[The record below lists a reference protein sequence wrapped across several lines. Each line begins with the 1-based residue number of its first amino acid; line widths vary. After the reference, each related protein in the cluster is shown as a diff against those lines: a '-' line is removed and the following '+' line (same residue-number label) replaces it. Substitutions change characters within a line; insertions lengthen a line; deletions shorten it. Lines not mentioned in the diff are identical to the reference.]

1 MLKSTQMRDRLNVF
15 FADQKEKLKAKL
27 RQQSALHL
35 IVDET
40 TDSRSILNIVV
51 RYYDPEKDELRHA
64 LLKSVDK
71 QFERGPKIL

>member
-1 MLKSTQMRDRLNVF
+1 MLKSTQMCDRLNVF